1 MRKLLKQINVIILS
15 FVLIFAPTYVF
26 ATTVSAEGWS
36 VSKKLVQGA
45 TTFYDGT
52 KNVVLNGKNY
62 AAKGA
67 AKITPAAGQVSKMIV
82 RTGAVLAIDLAIK
95 SLIGAVD
102 YVMDPANNQVKYYVV
117 PPTASPSDQYYW
129 VNGNAQNIKYSSS
142 RAALDGH
149 LAYICATGGSW
160 GACPDQ
166 IKSIA
171 GPTILSYGASYTV
184 TRTNNSTVTYNMT
197 KVANPAYD
205 PNAQPN
211 REEKYLPYDAVAS
224 QVISDAVAEK
234 ADAKA
239 YVSSVADTALED
251 EQKQIVPATDVIN
264 QLNNSQ
270 AIPTNNT
277 ATGAVT
283 PTTGTGTGDPTA
295 QPQPSDI
302 TLNFPIF
309 CDWAPTVCVA
319 AQAAID
325 FPAKVETWIDKI
337 FYKTEGLP
345 QYDTQTDLYIHE
357 QPQIKQVN
365 INWGSVCPAP
375 ITVPLSFMG
384 ITREITV
391 VNYQYICDYAWIIKA
406 SVNMIASI
414 SAVYIVAGRKE

>member
-1 MRKLLKQINVIILS
+1 MFSIHMMPFNAVRAS
-15 FVLIFAPTYVF
+15 
-26 ATTVSAEGWS
+26 TVASEGWS
-36 VSKKLVQGA
+36 VSKRLVQGA

-52 KNVVLNGKNY
+52 KNIVLNGKNY
-62 AAKGA
+62 AAQGT

-82 RTGAVLAIDLAIK
+82 RTGAILAVDLAIK

-129 VNGNAQNIKYSSS
+129 VNGNAQNIKYSTS

-149 LAYICATGGSW
+149 LAYLCSTGGTW

-171 GPTILSYGASYTV
+171 GPNTLSYGASYTV

-224 QVISDAVAEK
+224 QLISDAAAEK
-234 ADAKA
+234 AEGKA
-239 YVSSVADTALED
+239 YVSSVADTALAD
-251 EQKQIVPATDVIN
+251 EQNQLVPATDVIN

-277 ATGAVT
+277 ATGTST
-283 PTTGTGTGDPTA
+283 PTTGTGDPTA
-295 QPQPSDI
+295 PTAPPSDI
-302 TLNFPIF
+302 TLNFPVF
-309 CDWAPTVCVA
+309 CDWAPTVCSA
-319 AQAAID
+319 AQTVISFPQTLTTWWETGKKSASETWTEVKNWFKEPENTDNTLDLDVQSEPEPNTQIS
-325 FPAKVETWIDKI
+325 FSTSCPAKI
-337 FYKTEGLP
+337 
-345 QYDTQTDLYIHE
+345 
-357 QPQIKQVN
+357 
-365 INWGSVCPAP
+365 
-375 ITVPLSFMG
+375 PLSFSWNG
-384 ITREITV
+384 QTLDFSFDFTIWCE
-391 VNYQYICDYAWIIKA
+391 
-406 SVNMIASI
+406 SI
-414 SAVYIVAGRKE
+414 SAFVYPIVVALGALHALYIVSGVRENG

>member
-1 MRKLLKQINVIILS
+1 MIILS

-26 ATTVSAEGWS
+26 ATTVSSEGWS
-36 VSKKLVQGA
+36 VTKRLVQGA
-45 TTFYDGT
+45 TTFYDGI

-62 AAKGA
+62 AAKGTA
-67 AKITPAAGQVSKMIV
+67 AITPAASQVSKMIV
-82 RTGAVLAIDLAIK
+82 RTGAVLAVDLAIK
-95 SLIGAVD
+95 TLIGAVD
-102 YVMDPANNQVKYYVV
+102 YVMDPANNRVKYYVEPTSNTPQPTDLYMWKYESSVTGTTYFRYPGV
-117 PPTASPSDQYYW
+117 PSSICQSILTMWSGKTPW
-129 VNGNAQNIKYSSS
+129 KYDKVALSSS
-142 RAALDGH
+142 STTSVVCYLSSTTTSYDG
-149 LAYICATGGSW
+149 
-160 GACPDQ
+160 
-166 IKSIA
+166 
-171 GPTILSYGASYTV
+171 
-184 TRTNNSTVTYNMT
+184 NSG
-197 KVANPAYD
+197 VARVNNPAYN

-211 REEKYLPYDAVAS
+211 REERYLPYDAVAT
-224 QVISDAVAEK
+224 QIVSDATADKAEG
-234 ADAKA
+234 KA

-251 EQKQIVPATDVIN
+251 EQKQIVPANDIIN

-277 ATGAVT
+277 ATGSVT
-283 PTTGTGTGDPTA
+283 PTTGEGTGTGDPTA

-302 TLNFPIF
+302 TLNFPVF
-309 CDWAPTVCVA
+309 CDWAPTVCSA

-375 ITVPLSFMG
+375 VTVPLTFMG
-384 ITREITV
+384 ITRTITV

-406 SVNMIASI
+406 SVNMVASI